1 MAAASPEEAVR
12 TAERAV
18 SARGTSPDQLI
29 AVLQYI
35 QKELGYLP
43 KPALREVA
51 RLMNLP
57 IMQVYQVATFFKAF
71 SLEPRGR
78 HIVSVCM
85 GTACHVRQSPLV
97 LQALERSLGIK
108 AGQTTSDGEF
118 TLLEVGCLGA
128 CALGPV
134 VDVNGRVYGH
144 MTVRKAEK
152 LPDQIRKEERR
163 AQRQTQVS

>member
-1 MAAASPEEAVR
+1 MSRATTEQARQAAEQAV
-12 TAERAV
+12 AELGR
-18 SARGTSPDQLI
+18 SPDQLI
-29 AVLQYI
+29 GVLQNV

-43 KPALREVA
+43 KEALKRVSE
-51 RLMNLP
+51 LMGLP
-57 IMQVYQVATFFKAF
+57 IVQVYQVATFFKAF

-78 HIVSVCM
+78 RIVSVCM

-97 LQALERSLGIK
+97 LQALERALGVRS
-108 AGQTTSDGEF
+108 GQTTPDGEF

-134 VDVNGRVYGH
+134 VDVNGRVFGH

-152 LPDQIRKEERR
+152 LPEQLLKEDRR
-163 AQRQTQVS
+163 GATQVS